1 MRYPHVAVVPMRVHA
16 TMTMIAA
23 TTIAAAII
31 TATIAAVVD
40 GCYGLIFK
48 MLKVNILE
56 KFANLLL
63 NFSN

>member
-1 MRYPHVAVVPMRVHA
+1 VPMRVHA

-40 GCYGLIFK
+40 GCRSSI
-48 MLKVNILE
+48 LKIQTAY
-56 KFANLLL
+56 F
-63 NFSN
+63 